1 MGNSVSSIK
10 NINFED
16 MLSFI
21 ERTSI
26 NANSINANSNNE
38 NTIIINTLT
47 QNNQGC
53 LIKGTISIDDEIKIL
68 NLQLN
73 KDKNT
78 NIVIYGLNAC
88 DNTIIKKY
96 EQLLGLGFY
105 NVFVYPGGLFEWL
118 LLQDIYGFK
127 SFPTTTKENDLLK
140 YKGHRIFNV
149 KMIEHYS

>member
-26 NANSINANSNNE
+26 NANSINANSINE
-38 NTIIINTLT
+38 NTIIINTLAQT
-47 QNNQGC
+47 NQGC
-53 LIKGTISIDDEIKIL
+53 LIKGTISIHDEIKIL

-73 KDKNT
+73 KEKNT

-127 SFPTTTKENDLLK
+127 AFPTTTKENDLLK

>member
-1 MGNSVSSIK
+1 MGNSSSSIK

-26 NANSINANSNNE
+26 NKNSINEHSNNE

-127 SFPTTTKENDLLK
+127 NFPTTIKENDLLK
-140 YKGHRIFNV
+140 YKGQRIFNI
-149 KMIEHYS
+149 KMLEHYS

>member
-1 MGNSVSSIK
+1 MGNSLSSIK

-16 MLSFI
+16 MLIFI
-21 ERTSI
+21 ERTD
-26 NANSINANSNNE
+26 NKE
-38 NTIIINTLT
+38 NTIIINTLA
-47 QNNQGC
+47 QNNQSC
-53 LIKGTISIDDEIKIL
+53 LIKGTISIDAEIKIL
-68 NLQLN
+68 NDQLN

-88 DNTIIKKY
+88 DNSIIKKY

-140 YKGHRIFNV
+140 YKGHRTFNI
-149 KMIEHYS
+149 KMLEHYT

>member
-1 MGNSVSSIK
+1 MGNSLSSSIK

-16 MLSFI
+16 MLCFI
-21 ERTSI
+21 ERTS
-26 NANSINANSNNE
+26 NNN
-38 NTIIINTLT
+38 NTIIINTLPQT
-47 QNNQGC
+47 NQGC

-96 EQLLGLGFY
+96 EQLIGLGFY

-127 SFPTTTKENDLLK
+127 SFPTTTKEIDLLK
-140 YKGHRIFNV
+140 YKGQRIFNI
-149 KMIEHYS
+149 KMIEHYN

>member
-1 MGNSVSSIK
+1 MGNSSSSIK

-26 NANSINANSNNE
+26 NGNIIND
-38 NTIIINTLT
+38 NTIIINTLAQT
-47 QNNQGC
+47 NQVC

-68 NLQLN
+68 NNQLN
-73 KDKNT
+73 TDKNT

-127 SFPTTTKENDLLK
+127 AFPTTRKENDLLK
-140 YKGHRIFNV
+140 YKGQRIFNI
-149 KMIEHYS
+149 KMLEHYS

>member
-1 MGNSVSSIK
+1 MGNSLSSIK

-16 MLSFI
+16 MLIFI
-21 ERTSI
+21 ERT
-26 NANSINANSNNE
+26 NNKE
-38 NTIIINTLT
+38 NTIIINTLA
-47 QNNQGC
+47 QNNQNC

-68 NLQLN
+68 NDQLN

-88 DNTIIKKY
+88 DNSIIKKY

-118 LLQDIYGFK
+118 LLQDIYGVK
-127 SFPTTTKENDLLK
+127 TFPTTTKENDLLK
-140 YKGHRIFNV
+140 YKGHRIFNI
-149 KMIEHYS
+149 KMLDYVNYL

>member
-26 NANSINANSNNE
+26 NGNIIND
-38 NTIIINTLT
+38 NTIIINTLAQT
-47 QNNQGC
+47 NQVC

-68 NLQLN
+68 NNQLN
-73 KDKNT
+73 TDKNT

-127 SFPTTTKENDLLK
+127 AFPTTRKENDLLK
-140 YKGHRIFNV
+140 YKGQRIFNI
-149 KMIEHYS
+149 KMLEHYS

>member
-1 MGNSVSSIK
+1 MGNSGSSIK

-21 ERTSI
+21 ERTT
-26 NANSINANSNNE
+26 NNE
-38 NTIIINTLT
+38 NTIIINTLAQT
-47 QNNQGC
+47 NQGC

-68 NLQLN
+68 NYQLT

-127 SFPTTTKENDLLK
+127 TFPTTTRENDILK
-140 YKGHRIFNV
+140 YKGNRIFNV
-149 KMIEHYS
+149 KMIEHYT

>member
-1 MGNSVSSIK
+1 MGNSSSSIK

-21 ERTSI
+21 ERT
-26 NANSINANSNNE
+26 SINANSNNE

-127 SFPTTTKENDLLK
+127 AFPTTTKENDLLK

>member
-21 ERTSI
+21 ERM
-26 NANSINANSNNE
+26 SNNE
-38 NTIIINTLT
+38 NTIIINTLP
-47 QNNQGC
+47 QSNQVC
-53 LIKGTISIDDEIKIL
+53 LIKGTISIDDEVKIL
-68 NLQLN
+68 NNQLN

-78 NIVIYGLNAC
+78 NIVIYGVNAC

-96 EQLLGLGFY
+96 EQLIGLGFY

-127 SFPTTTKENDLLK
+127 NFPTTTKENDILK
-140 YKGHRIFNV
+140 YKGQRIFNV
-149 KMIEHYS
+149 KMIGHYT

>member
-16 MLSFI
+16 MLEFI
-21 ERTSI
+21 ERTS
-26 NANSINANSNNE
+26 NKE

-47 QNNQGC
+47 QTNQNC
-53 LIKGTISIDDEIKIL
+53 LIKGTITIDDEIKIL
-68 NLQLN
+68 NNQLN

-78 NIVIYGLNAC
+78 NIIIYGLNAC
-88 DNTIIKKY
+88 DNSIIKKY

-118 LLQDIYGFK
+118 LLQDIYGFN

-140 YKGHRIFNV
+140 YKGRRIFNV
-149 KMIEHYS
+149 KMIEHYM

>member
-1 MGNSVSSIK
+1 MGNSLSSIK

-21 ERTSI
+21 EKTSL
-26 NANSINANSNNE
+26 NGNSLNGNSLNGNSINE

-53 LIKGTISIDDEIKIL
+53 LIKGTISINDEIKIL

-105 NVFVYPGGLFEWL
+105 NVF
-118 LLQDIYGFK
+118 
-127 SFPTTTKENDLLK
+127 N
-140 YKGHRIFNV
+140 
-149 KMIEHYS
+149 

>member
-26 NANSINANSNNE
+26 NGNSIND
-38 NTIIINTLT
+38 NTIIINTLAQT
-47 QNNQGC
+47 NQVC
-53 LIKGTISIDDEIKIL
+53 LIKGTISIHDEIKIL
-68 NLQLN
+68 NNQLN
-73 KDKNT
+73 TDKNT

-127 SFPTTTKENDLLK
+127 AFPTTTKENDLLK
-140 YKGHRIFNV
+140 YKGQRIFNI
-149 KMIEHYS
+149 KMLEHYS

>member
-26 NANSINANSNNE
+26 NKNSINEHSNNE

-127 SFPTTTKENDLLK
+127 NFPTTIKENDLLK
-140 YKGHRIFNV
+140 YKGQRIFNI
-149 KMIEHYS
+149 KMLEHYS

>member
-1 MGNSVSSIK
+1 MGNTLSSIK

-21 ERTSI
+21 ERTG
-26 NANSINANSNNE
+26 NSLNE

-118 LLQDIYGFK
+118 LL
-127 SFPTTTKENDLLK
+127 
-140 YKGHRIFNV
+140 RV
-149 KMIEHYS
+149 

>member
-1 MGNSVSSIK
+1 MGNSLSSIK

-26 NANSINANSNNE
+26 NANSNNE
-38 NTIIINTLT
+38 NTIIINTLAQT
-47 QNNQGC
+47 NQGC
-53 LIKGTISIDDEIKIL
+53 LIKGTISIADEIKIL
-68 NLQLN
+68 NSHLN

-118 LLQDIYGFK
+118 LFAGYI
-127 SFPTTTKENDLLK
+127 
-140 YKGHRIFNV
+140 RV
-149 KMIEHYS
+149 

>member
-1 MGNSVSSIK
+1 MGNTLSNIK

-21 ERTSI
+21 ERTNI
-26 NANSINANSNNE
+26 NE

-47 QNNQGC
+47 QNNQNC
-53 LIKGTISIDDEIKIL
+53 LIKGTISIHDEIKIL

-96 EQLLGLGFY
+96 EQLIGLGFY

-140 YKGHRIFNV
+140 YNGHRIFNV
-149 KMIEHYS
+149 KMIRLYYLAKP

>member
-16 MLSFI
+16 MLEFI
-21 ERTSI
+21 ERTS
-26 NANSINANSNNE
+26 NKE

-47 QNNQGC
+47 QTNQNC
-53 LIKGTISIDDEIKIL
+53 LIKGTITIDDEIKIL
-68 NLQLN
+68 NNQLN

-78 NIVIYGLNAC
+78 NIIIYGLNAC
-88 DNTIIKKY
+88 DNSIIKKY

-127 SFPTTTKENDLLK
+127 AFPTTRKENDLLK
-140 YKGHRIFNV
+140 YKGQRIFNI
-149 KMIEHYS
+149 KMLEHYS